1 MHIQIVYCDLH
12 VISQSSKYI
21 VINFNIGY
29 KYQSLDAPTSFE
41 QRKLLAEI
49 ELSWIKRFSTVNTC
63 IATLELDFHQFPIIP

>member
-12 VISQSSKYI
+12 VIFQSSKYI

-41 QRKLLAEI
+41 QRKLIAEI
-49 ELSWIKRFSTVNTC
+49 ELS
-63 IATLELDFHQFPIIP
+63 